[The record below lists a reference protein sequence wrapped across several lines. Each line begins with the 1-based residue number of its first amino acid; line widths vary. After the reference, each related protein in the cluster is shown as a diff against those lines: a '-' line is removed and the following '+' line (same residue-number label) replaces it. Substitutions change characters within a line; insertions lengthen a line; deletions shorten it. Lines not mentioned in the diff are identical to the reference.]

1 MNKHSDAEESLER
14 MEASDSD
21 QTDEENSDD
30 NDTGEV
36 SEDESE
42 IMESEDADDDD
53 DADEEIPVLLS
64 FLMNAAKSKVN
75 AEQEYDTP
83 EEVAENY
90 KRLVP
95 LYRKL
100 FRQDVV
106 DLFHRLHE
114 LKKHSLYKDIMDTI
128 QEFKDKKFST
138 TEAIS
143 SAISQRKYRIN
154 QLFPDELSEDE
165 DGDEDEVDQ

>member
-1 MNKHSDAEESLER
+1 MDTANNEH
-14 MEASDSD
+14 DSD
-21 QTDEENSDD
+21 PDSNDDES
-30 NDTGEV
+30 EV
-36 SEDESE
+36 SENTEEEVSENESE

-64 FLMNAAKSKVN
+64 FLMNGAKSKVN

-100 FRQDVV
+100 FRLDLVN
-106 DLFHRLHE
+106 LFHRLHE
-114 LKKHSLYKDIMDTI
+114 LKKHSLYKDIMGTI
-128 QEFKDKKFST
+128 QELKEDKKFST

-143 SAISQRKYRIN
+143 SAIAQRKYRIN

-165 DGDEDEVDQ
+165 DDNSDGDEVDQ